1 MDRALG
7 ARPVDLFFK
16 TAVSIVKS
24 HHNSVRVLFDEIAS
38 VYFISKIYL
47 YFLHWK
53 WPAQGTSTLSVV
65 SAVRHA
71 FVPYYALSWIA
82 VRR

>member
-24 HHNSVRVLFDEIAS
+24 NHNSVQVLFDEIAS

-47 YFLHWK
+47 YFCIGNGQPRE
-53 WPAQGTSTLSVV
+53 PALYQLYRQFGTLSFPIILC
-65 SAVRHA
+65 RG
-71 FVPYYALSWIA
+71 
-82 VRR
+82 